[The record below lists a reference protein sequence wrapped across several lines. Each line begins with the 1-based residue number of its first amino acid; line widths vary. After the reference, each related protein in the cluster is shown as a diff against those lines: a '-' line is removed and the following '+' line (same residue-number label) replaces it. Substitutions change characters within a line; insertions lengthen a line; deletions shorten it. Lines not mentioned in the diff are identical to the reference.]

1 MSAFEEKAVSPGD
14 IQEVTAKIA
23 EVVIA
28 PQEMDQAQ
36 IEKELAKQKKRE
48 EIAAKVAAMKAAMA
62 AQAEAAASAGAASTP
77 AAAAVSESKEAPREA
92 SSDSGLSAPTSTAAT
107 SKTDKLAI
115 KKKNL
120 EKAKL
125 YEAMF
130 MDAPKQDDMEGSWK
144 PSAESQYGADIQ
156 QSFRVS
162 HTKGKTGA
170 SDFTKGKCAFV
181 RPCTVGWRSQNQ
193 PVSKGGGN
201 RTPL

>member
-1 MSAFEEKAVSPGD
+1 MSAFEEKAVD

-23 EVVIA
+23 EVAVS

-62 AQAEAAASAGAASTP
+62 AQAEAAPVAAP
-77 AAAAVSESKEAPREA
+77 ASESKEAPREA
-92 SSDSGLSAPTSTAAT
+92 GAESGPAAPTSTATTTKA
-107 SKTDKLAI
+107 DKSAI

-130 MDAPKQDDMEGSWK
+130 LDAPKQDDVEWK
-144 PSAESQYGADIQ
+144 PTAESQYGADIQ
-156 QSFRVS
+156 QSFRVG

>member
-1 MSAFEEKAVSPGD
+1 MSAFEEKADV
-14 IQEVTAKIA
+14 IKEITAKIA
-23 EVVIA
+23 EVVVA
-28 PQEMDQAQ
+28 PQETEQAQ

-62 AQAEAAASAGAASTP
+62 AQAEAAATAAPVAAP
-77 AAAAVSESKEAPREA
+77 ASESKEAPREA
-92 SSDSGLSAPTSTAAT
+92 SAESGLTVPTPTTATTKA
-107 SKTDKLAI
+107 DKSAI

-130 MDAPKQDDMEGSWK
+130 MDAPKHEDVEGRWK
-144 PSAESQYGADIQ
+144 PSADSQYGADIQ